1 MEEKKERKILI
12 AFMLMMKME
21 WKRKKNSPL
30 KTNLRFSYAILGERG
45 NHSQREWIIAH
56 ELSIMILPFE
66 CVSPISNKFFSQL
79 FYASNFMN
87 NSMYYVCVCVNIP
100 YQYQQHFICG
110 FQLSIFNRFMY
121 IIWHN
126 FNPLLSRAALLYSH
140 THSHDEQERIYC
152 EWDKENLSLCIMSHT
167 VHWTQCLQVIFILN
181 VLDMAMENNPN
192 TEKEEIEN

>member
-56 ELSIMILPFE
+56 ELSIMILPLE

-87 NSMYYVCVCVNIP
+87 NSMYYVCVWIFLININ
-100 YQYQQHFICG
+100 
-110 FQLSIFNRFMY
+110 SISFADSNCQSSIASCISY
-121 IIWHN
+121 DIILILCCHVLHSSI
-126 FNPLLSRAALLYSH
+126 PTH
-140 THSHDEQERIYC
+140 THTMSKREFIASEIRKIFLFASC
-152 EWDKENLSLCIMSHT
+152 RTLCIGH
-167 VHWTQCLQVIFILN
+167 N
-181 VLDMAMENNPN
+181 VCKWFLS
-192 TEKEEIEN
+192 